1 MIIFLLG
8 IVTVFGDNIKNLS
21 DYAIIL
27 NQTQEIKHYDL
38 EINEEAVLFQYPQG
52 SILKSSITSDNKT
65 TLCGVN
71 HDYISITT
79 NISKQIIKQDQEMYT
94 TLSDQIIAA
103 INKKTTMGFVTE
115 QNNYIEFD
123 FISLDIKN
131 TMVLNS
137 HMAQTQIYQSGI
149 YSIETNLTILFYTK
163 TVLILDDTNNVVS
176 QNITQM
182 EINEVL
188 SSLGYLYVATKK
200 GLMIYKIDPTN
211 KAIIFNQTIEDKQ
224 HIIDIALGGENGEI
238 LYMLKNDGIHI
249 YQITKDGLLTKH
261 PNLSIIPI
269 DYGIAFDQDNDESL
283 SILIRPQKHVIFV
296 DIEIN
301 LDKGVWLLESQH
313 KLKINAEEVYIN
325 GKYAILRGVDTHNII
340 RHSLPNIFTVSIQSY
355 TQRIFNNYP
364 FMLSNAVLL
373 GFHELNIEHQDDTVH
388 NWYKNSTKNILYGV
402 DPNQIVL
409 YQWQNFEGQISCYTE
424 DETLIGQTFVY
435 DVQATLSECDQKN
448 EYKDD
453 IVSKDLLVCQF
464 QTKLYIKVLEDIQSY
479 QQNILIIICA
489 ALGGALILS
498 ILVFACYRR
507 KTQSQLIQFK
517 EQIKKYEKFQGE
529 GSESH
534 GIRQDTPHPPAHQIV
549 NNFKIDDDD
558 Q

>member
-1 MIIFLLG
+1 MIILLLG
-8 IVTVFGDNIKNLS
+8 IVTVLGDNIKNLS

-103 INKKTTMGFVTE
+103 INKKTTMGFITE
-115 QNNYIEFD
+115 QNYYIEFD

-131 TMVLNS
+131 TIGLNS
-137 HMAQTQIYQSGI
+137 HMSQTQIYQSGI

-163 TVLILDDTNNVVS
+163 TVLILDDANNVVA
-176 QNITQM
+176 QNLTLM

-188 SSLGYLYVATKK
+188 SSLGFLYVATKK
-200 GLMIYKIDPTN
+200 GLVVYKIDPTN
-211 KAIIFNQTIEDKQ
+211 KTITFNQTIEDKQ
-224 HIIDIALGGENGEI
+224 HIIDIALGGEKGEI
-238 LYMLKNDGIHI
+238 LYLLKNDGIHI
-249 YQITKDGLLTKH
+249 YQITKDAVFTKH

-269 DYGIAFDQDNDESL
+269 DYAIAFDQDNDQSL
-283 SILIRPQKHVIFV
+283 SILIRPQKHVIFL

-340 RHSLPNIFTVSIQSY
+340 RHSLPNIFT
-355 TQRIFNNYP
+355 RIFNNYP

-409 YQWQNFEGQISCYTE
+409 YQWQNYEGQITCYTE
-424 DETLIGQTFVY
+424 DEALIGQTFVY
-435 DVQATLSECDQKN
+435 DVEATLSECNQKT

-464 QTKLYIKVLEDIQSY
+464 QTKVYIKVLEDIQSY
-479 QQNILIIICA
+479 QQNILIIICV

-498 ILVFACYRR
+498 ILVFACYRK

-529 GSESH
+529 VNSESH
-534 GIRQDTPHPPAHQIV
+534 GIRQETPHPV